1 MFKKFLEKL
10 KCKFTCCFQS
20 RCTMKLNDTDGNNI
34 PDELEIEVRDREDK
48 MIDILSKKY
57 SIV

>member
-10 KCKFTCCFQS
+10 KCKFTCCLNS
-20 RCTMKLNDTDGNNI
+20 KCSVALNDTDGDGV
-34 PDELEIEVRDREDK
+34 PDQLEVEVRDREDK